1 MSGYKDYL
9 NDKKEYSLSKYMYS
23 DSEAFYHD
31 SVTDPSDTL
40 CDLPFTELV
49 KKFQESEPFHAGIA
63 TWQKIIAFAF
73 AKKLDVDETNELLQE
88 YHFSSLYA
96 KSLLESSI
104 IFALSTGMEASS
116 WILLYKKY
124 KRLLK
129 GSYHENKSAVFGK
142 RLEKREFYSYLVSNK
157 SLADSNTIKA
167 IASELLVGYDGSYKC
182 ELEESFIKVLEE
194 YYKENN
200 SESKLTNSSST
211 GEKADDCN
219 KGKMS
224 ISKLIK
230 VIHDSIGLKPEKIS
244 YIIAKNASF
253 ENQTDIRNL
262 YEKLKKN
269 SSSLLTFDIVKSSVE
284 GVEPQTAYE
293 QLKVYF
299 EDSFSLDEL
308 YEMLLLFSKEDP
320 SANDSFGVT
329 LDSTNQEISQWL
341 LEAIEKEN
349 YGLFFLNAAP
359 SFESIRYKK
368 RRALFKY
375 LYYLIQE
382 KIFRFVE
389 FEKEYINNEIS
400 KNNQYDV
407 TGFYLNLARNTLIKS
422 LPQIC
427 VSDYKLNSLSEDH
440 YLDVDVLSKMDI
452 TFSSLFFDFSSFWGN
467 YNLIGKAFINKF
479 DVFVYRSDKKIKDV
493 EKDHTLVKISRGN
506 NSIELAFNSNTFC
519 EEYKLDESDEETVKS
534 EFLNK
539 LSENIKG
546 WDSISANSIEWLIDR
561 SNISSWELN
570 VDELLY
576 EVTLDSLDDNPS
588 KNTTPKKKYQ
598 ADNRYRHDY
607 RIFKNIIT
615 GKSDAS
621 RDFLLMFAVYC
632 GAEIDEIE
640 EHLLVNVG
648 YFMLD
653 DERPFD
659 CLITAL
665 SIEPDLEIRRKNFFK
680 IIEELDLAYESNE
693 IELYL
698 LQNEIL
704 NAISSETHEI
714 LLH

>member
-124 KRLLK
+124 KKLLK
-129 GSYHENKSAVFGK
+129 GSYNENKSAVFGK

-293 QLKVYF
+293 QLKAYF

-561 SNISSWELN
+561 SNVSSWELN